1 MREPGEHDHEHEHE
15 YERTET
21 GVQMRSSGDA
31 SSCSRRPERS
41 ASPTVERALIRQ
53 VKDEED
59 AHCAAVV
66 GRRDGAEALLSC
78 RVPLQSMA
86 AHTELVPSWRG
97 RGPCIDST
105 HNLELDL
112 LAVEIYRADLEVD
125 ADGAG

>member
-1 MREPGEHDHEHEHE
+1 MATVTVMQR
-15 YERTET
+15 
-21 GVQMRSSGDA
+21 
-31 SSCSRRPERS
+31 
-41 ASPTVERALIRQ
+41 TVEAPLIRHIVDKQ
-53 VKDEED
+53 N
-59 AHCAAVV
+59 AHGAAVV

-125 ADGAG
+125 SDGAGDVQVVSGMRVSAWAAARVANPPVSRPRPPGLT